1 MMKDREMQLAQAV
14 LLLKEAGL
22 LEAAEFL
29 AKCWAESSR
38 RPASKA
44 GGRTRTVRVWLPK
57 AGQWARLP
65 ADILDAADDGSSGR
79 AGPC

>member
-1 MMKDREMQLAQAV
+1 MTGSKDQGRQLAEAV
-14 LLLKEAGL
+14 WLLKQAGL
-22 LEAAEFL
+22 EAAAEFL
-29 AKCWAESSR
+29 ARCWAENSR

-65 ADILDAADDGSSGR
+65 ADILPDDGSPGR